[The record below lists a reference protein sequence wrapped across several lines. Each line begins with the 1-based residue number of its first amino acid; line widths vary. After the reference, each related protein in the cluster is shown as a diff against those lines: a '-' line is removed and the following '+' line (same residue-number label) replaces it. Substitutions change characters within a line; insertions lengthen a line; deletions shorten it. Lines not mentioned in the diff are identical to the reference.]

1 MDTNFVS
8 KNLFFSINYTDN
20 RLEQIVPIVMH
31 ILNDII
37 VTTNQT
43 IPYNITVRFD
53 DTMESTTLG
62 LASWE
67 TRRIW
72 LNPNNIG
79 RMMLLNDVLFEMNV
93 CVLLHEV
100 LHTVGLIGGSRSTY
114 KYVNNK
120 FDNPPSVYTGPNAIV
135 QYINVLKSN
144 NKDITGIIY
153 LPLEDDFGDGTE
165 GSHLEEGM
173 DEDDCI
179 EPRIIDS
186 IIYPIIPNEIMTG
199 FLGRSNYITP
209 ITLGLLQDTG
219 FTVNYSSQYVMS
231 IGKNLKFV

>member
-1 MDTNFVS
+1 MDTNFVN
-8 KNLFFSINYTDN
+8 KNLFFSIYYTDS
-20 RLEQIVPIVMH
+20 RIGQIVPIVMH

-43 IPYNITVRFD
+43 TPYNINVMFD
-53 DTMESTTLG
+53 ETMEPNTLG

-67 TRRIW
+67 TRHIW

-79 RMMLLNDVLFEMNV
+79 KMMFLNDVLFEMNV

-100 LHTVGLIGGSRSTY
+100 LHTVGLIGGSQSTY
-114 KYVNNK
+114 KYVHNK
-120 FDNPPSVYTGPNAIV
+120 TDDPPSIYTGPHGIA

-144 NKDITGIIY
+144 NKDTAGIIY
-153 LPLEDDFGDGTE
+153 LPLEDDFGHGTE
-165 GSHLEEGM
+165 GSHLEEGI
-173 DEDDCI
+173 DEDDSI
-179 EPRIIDS
+179 EPRMIDS

-199 FLGRSNYITP
+199 FLGKFNYITP
-209 ITLGLLQDTG
+209 ISLGLLQDTG
-219 FTVNYSSQYVMS
+219 FNVSYGSQYVMS

>member
-20 RLEQIVPIVMH
+20 RLEQIVSIVMH

-37 VTTNQT
+37 VTTNRSL
-43 IPYNITVRFD
+43 PYNIIVMFD
-53 DTMESTTLG
+53 KAMEPKTLG

-67 TRRIW
+67 TRHIW

-173 DEDDCI
+173 DEDDSI
-179 EPRIIDS
+179 EPRIIDG

-199 FLGRSNYITP
+199 FLGRYNYITP

>member
-20 RLEQIVPIVMH
+20 RLEQIVSIVMH

-37 VTTNQT
+37 VTTNRSL
-43 IPYNITVRFD
+43 PYNIIVIFD
-53 DTMESTTLG
+53 ETMEPKTLG

-67 TRRIW
+67 TRHIW

-100 LHTVGLIGGSRSTY
+100 LHTVGLIGGSQSTY

-120 FDNPPSVYTGPNAIV
+120 FDSPPSVYTGPNAIV

-173 DEDDCI
+173 DEDDSI
-179 EPRIIDS
+179 EPRIIDG
-186 IIYPIIPNEIMTG
+186 ILYPIIPNEIMTG

>member
-20 RLEQIVPIVMH
+20 RLEQIVSIVMH

-37 VTTNQT
+37 ITTNQT

-72 LNPNNIG
+72 LNTNNIG

-100 LHTVGLIGGSRSTY
+100 LHTVGLIGGSQSTY

-120 FDNPPSVYTGPNAIV
+120 FDSPPSVYTGPNAIV

-165 GSHLEEGM
+165 DSHLEEGM
-173 DEDDCI
+173 DEDDSI
-179 EPRIIDS
+179 EPRIIDG
-186 IIYPIIPNEIMTG
+186 ILYPIIPNEIMTG

-209 ITLGLLQDTG
+209 ITLGLLQDAG

>member
-20 RLEQIVPIVMH
+20 RLEQIVSIVMH

-37 VTTNQT
+37 VTTNRSL
-43 IPYNITVRFD
+43 PYNIIVIFD
-53 DTMESTTLG
+53 ETMEPKTLG

-67 TRRIW
+67 TRHIW

-100 LHTVGLIGGSRSTY
+100 LHTVGLIGGSQSTY

-120 FDNPPSVYTGPNAIV
+120 FDSPPSVYTGPNAIV

-173 DEDDCI
+173 DEDDSI
-179 EPRIIDS
+179 EPRIIDG
-186 IIYPIIPNEIMTG
+186 ILYPIIPNEIMTG

-209 ITLGLLQDTG
+209 ITLGLLQDNG

>member
-20 RLEQIVPIVMH
+20 RLEQIVSIVMH

-37 VTTNQT
+37 VTTNRSL
-43 IPYNITVRFD
+43 PYNIIVIFD
-53 DTMESTTLG
+53 ETMEPKTLG

-67 TRRIW
+67 TRHIW

-100 LHTVGLIGGSRSTY
+100 LHTVGLIGGSQSTY

-120 FDNPPSVYTGPNAIV
+120 FDSPPSVYTGPNAIV
-135 QYINVLKSN
+135 QYINVLISN

-173 DEDDCI
+173 DEDDSI
-179 EPRIIDS
+179 EPRIIDG
-186 IIYPIIPNEIMTG
+186 ILYPIIPNEIMTG

-209 ITLGLLQDTG
+209 ITLGLLQDNG